1 MQILDRSSLRG
12 LSKVRLVGSN
22 ENEIVS
28 PLEALERAE
37 QKGMDLV
44 LVSMDVEPPVVR
56 IQDFRKVQYEKKKAK
71 KPVKKSTLKEIQFK
85 ANISEH
91 DLETKVK
98 HIEKFLE
105 RGDKVKITVRLKG
118 REREA
123 PERARML
130 IDKVIAATA
139 GCKASSLGGPFIGAI
154 LEPAKA

>member
-1 MQILDRSSLRG
+1 MQILDRNSLRG

-28 PLEALERAE
+28 PLVALERAE
-37 QKGMDLV
+37 QRGMDLV

-71 KPVKKSTLKEIQFK
+71 KPVKKSALKEVQFK
-85 ANISEH
+85 ANISDH

-98 HIEKFLE
+98 SIEKFLA

-118 REREA
+118 RERET
-123 PERARML
+123 PERARQL
-130 IDKVIAATA
+130 IDKVIAATE